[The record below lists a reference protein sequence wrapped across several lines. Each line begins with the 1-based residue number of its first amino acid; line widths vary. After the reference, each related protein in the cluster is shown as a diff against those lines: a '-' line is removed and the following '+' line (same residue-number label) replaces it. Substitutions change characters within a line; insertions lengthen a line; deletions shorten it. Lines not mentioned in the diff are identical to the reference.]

1 MFYVIGYRVKTIATH
16 KFSKGEF
23 MVKVLDQ
30 ATQLSTDVDI
40 IAANTLP
47 EPTQADSVIPLE
59 QADAALGAEIKKRI
73 DEIDMTDTNS
83 IVSFGS
89 AAQEELQ
96 VISQYM
102 LQGVRNKDVGPAGDS
117 LRDIVTTIRGFS
129 VSEMDLRRERSW
141 WEKLLGRAAPIA
153 KFTARFEM
161 VQDQID
167 KITENLLNHETT
179 LLKDIK
185 SLDLLYEKTLNFY
198 DELALYIAAGEA
210 KLKDLDTTII
220 PQKEAAVQS
229 ADPDDQVLAAQNLRD
244 LRAARDDLERRVH
257 DLKLTR
263 QVTMQ
268 SLPSIRLVQENDKS
282 LVTKINST
290 LVNTVPLWETQ
301 LAQALT
307 IQRSAEAAKA
317 VREANDLTNELL
329 TANAANLRETNKVIR
344 QEMERGVFDINAI
357 KQANADLIGTIEE
370 SLAIADEGKAK
381 RKSAEAELKKMET
394 DLRDTLAAA
403 KARKSADIDS
413 VGDVGD
419 ATK

>member
-1 MFYVIGYRVKTIATH
+1 MSSIQTKAAEVMDQVKEIANN
-16 KFSKGEF
+16 
-23 MVKVLDQ
+23 VL
-30 ATQLSTDVDI
+30 A
-40 IAANTLP
+40 
-47 EPTQADSVIPLE
+47 EPTAAGAIVPLDH
-59 QADAALGAEIKKRI
+59 AGPVVGSEIKKRI

-83 IVSFGS
+83 IISFGS

-96 VISQYM
+96 VISQSM

-117 LRDIVTTIRGFS
+117 LRTIVTTIRGFS
-129 VSEMDLRRERSW
+129 VSELDLRRDRSW
-141 WEKLLGRAAPIA
+141 WEKLIGRAAPIA

-161 VQDQID
+161 VQEQID
-167 KITENLLNHETT
+167 KITDNLLSHETT

-185 SLDLLYEKTLNFY
+185 SLDMLYDKTLTFY

-210 KLKDLDTTII
+210 KLKELDDTII
-220 PQKEAAVQS
+220 PAKEADVQ
-229 ADPDDQVLAAQNLRD
+229 AAPADDQVMVAQELRD

-307 IQRSAEAAKA
+307 IQRSRDAAEA
-317 VREANDLTNELL
+317 VRDANDLTNELL
-329 TANAANLRETNKVIR
+329 TANAANLRQTNKIVR
-344 QEMERGVFDINAI
+344 QEMERGVFNIEAI
-357 KQANADLIGTIEE
+357 KKANADLIGTIEE
-370 SLAIADEGKAK
+370 SLEIADEGKAK
-381 RKSAEAELKKMET
+381 RKAAEEDLQKMEIE
-394 DLRDTLAAA
+394 LRDTLAAA
-403 KARKSADIDS
+403 KARKTAPAGPASEPA
-413 VGDVGD
+413 
-419 ATK
+419 